1 MTGAILAASAVR
13 CWPAPP
19 VARAGHQ
26 PSLPALPPASP
37 RHRAPCP
44 CCHLAATVL
53 TASAGAKPVTCAPVG
68 DITHGPMRGRLLPP
82 PRGAVS
88 MMEGSALHQETCHR
102 GARRFSW
109 SPLPRSAARATKWWR
124 RRGAAVAAGHGP
136 FAEVAPEAGGW
147 RRKEKSDAAQ
157 RGEQGMLGR
166 MTGAAAAE
174 VLVSETSL
182 TQDEAARARQLKIAR
197 TRDGGVHTGQRESQ
211 YAETATLH
219 ACLGYRNGSRTQQRS
234 KQELA
239 RTCNR
244 ADN

>member
-1 MTGAILAASAVR
+1 
-13 CWPAPP
+13 
-19 VARAGHQ
+19 
-26 PSLPALPPASP
+26 
-37 RHRAPCP
+37 
-44 CCHLAATVL
+44 
-53 TASAGAKPVTCAPVG
+53 
-68 DITHGPMRGRLLPP
+68 
-82 PRGAVS
+82 
-88 MMEGSALHQETCHR
+88 
-102 GARRFSW
+102 
-109 SPLPRSAARATKWWR
+109 
-124 RRGAAVAAGHGP
+124 
-136 FAEVAPEAGGW
+136 
-147 RRKEKSDAAQ
+147 
-157 RGEQGMLGR
+157 MLGR